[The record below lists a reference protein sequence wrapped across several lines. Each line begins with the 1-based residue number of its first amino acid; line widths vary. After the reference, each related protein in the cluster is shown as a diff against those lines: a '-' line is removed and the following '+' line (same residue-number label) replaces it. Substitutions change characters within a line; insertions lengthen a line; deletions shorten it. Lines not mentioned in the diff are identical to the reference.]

1 MPPERSDIVRWGD
14 VPIDMI
20 SVVGRFERSAF
31 NVFYTDRERG
41 MADVTAA
48 QAIRRRAAK

>member
-1 MPPERSDIVRWGD
+1 MPPERSDIVHWGD

-31 NVFYTDRERG
+31 IVVYTDRERG

>member
-1 MPPERSDIVRWGD
+1 MRWGD
-14 VPIDMI
+14 VPMDMT
-20 SVVGRFERSAF
+20 SVVGCFERLAF